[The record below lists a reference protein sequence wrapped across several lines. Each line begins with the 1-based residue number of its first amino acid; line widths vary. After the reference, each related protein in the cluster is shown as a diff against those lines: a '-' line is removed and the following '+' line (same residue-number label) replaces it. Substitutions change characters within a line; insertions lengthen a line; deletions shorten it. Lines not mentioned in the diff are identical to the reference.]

1 MQWHSEEAASA
12 RYEKIARSAT
22 FRGKMV
28 LDVGCG
34 FGDII
39 PFIRRESVDFYYT
52 GVDIVPEFIE
62 EARKKYPQ
70 GKFIQRDYFSAPL
83 EEVFDIVICNGA
95 LSSNMGTNEENLS
108 FRQGAIKTM
117 FEHTKDTLKCDV
129 CMYPGSNDPFGII
142 IEIKTG
148 NPTQQVLEEALVQ
161 AEQYSSALR
170 VKGGWTKPFKS
181 IVLKQSGNKLQFS
194 LGDETLRNDELIKRL
209 ESIEIPRP

>member
-1 MQWHSEEAASA
+1 MGLLGPPEPKGEGDLGPLRRKAKADRQVPPPQ
-12 RYEKIARSAT
+12 
-22 FRGKMV
+22 RG
-28 LDVGCG
+28 
-34 FGDII
+34 
-39 PFIRRESVDFYYT
+39 
-52 GVDIVPEFIE
+52 
-62 EARKKYPQ
+62 
-70 GKFIQRDYFSAPL
+70 
-83 EEVFDIVICNGA
+83 
-95 LSSNMGTNEENLS
+95 
-108 FRQGAIKTM
+108 
-117 FEHTKDTLKCDV
+117 TLKRRH
-129 CMYPGSNDPFGII
+129 DPFGII